1 MVKDRVVTK
10 KALKASGHNINPLEV
25 DDLILADGKISEKVL
40 KVFNFQKKWDIFNTR
55 IQPGMGKGQGFPG
68 SGMGPGWKIGI
79 SGFRDGSGIGLR
91 VPGSQE
97 NPECSKLNKKIFNL

>member
-40 KVFNFQKKWDIFNTR
+40 KVVIFHKNETFLR
-55 IQPGMGKGQGFPG
+55 
-68 SGMGPGWKIGI
+68 SI
-79 SGFRDGSGIGLR
+79 SLR
-91 VPGSQE
+91 Y
-97 NPECSKLNKKIFNL
+97 